1 LEQDEKYYVRRR
13 DIDTLFTLS
22 KSDHE
27 QLANMELAQLAKQF
41 KIENPELGL

>member
-1 LEQDEKYYVRRR
+1 MRRS

-22 KSDHE
+22 KSDYE

-41 KIENPELGL
+41 ETENPELGLLR